1 MFTKRP
7 IALFAAGAALA
18 TALTITGL
26 QTWQVGAAPGDI
38 DTTYV
43 PVTPCRLFDLRP
55 APDNVGP
62 RTSPLG
68 PGETFT
74 TQVTGSN
81 GNCVGIPADA
91 TAVAMNVTVLNG
103 TASSFL
109 ALFPA
114 DEVDVPVV
122 SNLNWTPPQA
132 PTPNKVDVKLS
143 PDGKVK
149 VFNKFGTVDV
159 IADVAGYYT
168 PSSLINLEARV
179 AELEAAR
186 PVAVTARKSLES
198 VTAVDEV
205 VVSVTVTAPVA
216 GQVTVFSTSA
226 LGDTVA
232 GDETR
237 CTITTGI
244 ALETGFLQRWE
255 SGGPNTGQ
263 HAQLSGVRTFDI
275 AAGATVPYNL
285 VCDHVGAGAT
295 SMEST
300 IMSAIFTP
308 GTP

>member
-43 PVTPCRLFDLRP
+43 PVAPCRLFDLRP

-103 TASSFL
+103 TATSFL
-109 ALFPA
+109 TLFPA

-149 VFNKFGTVDV
+149 AFNAFGTVDV

-179 AELEAAR
+179 AALEAAR

-205 VVSVTVTAPVA
+205 VVSVTVTTPVA